1 LRIQDTQTKDAT
13 RIKRLALKLNWYFH
27 TSFTGFKLKLYF

>member
-27 TSFTGFKLKLYF
+27 FIH